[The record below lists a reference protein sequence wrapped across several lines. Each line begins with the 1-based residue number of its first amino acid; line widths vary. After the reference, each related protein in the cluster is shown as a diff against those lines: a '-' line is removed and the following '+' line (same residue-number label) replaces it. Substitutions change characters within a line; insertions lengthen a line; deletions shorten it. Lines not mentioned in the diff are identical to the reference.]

1 MIRNSLAGDV
11 ESGAMIDGRSND
23 RQPKSDVHRPAEREA
38 LYRDQTLVVVTGCDG
53 VELSFE
59 RAQKE
64 SVGWEGPAHSNVF
77 AAALF
82 DCGLDLASLP
92 RAKQAVLACVRVES
106 GYGDPRSGDPK
117 PLEFAISQLDCSCDP
132 LCSDC
137 LNCIGEAAMN

>member
-59 RAQKE
+59 RAQKKRV
-64 SVGWEGPAHSNVF
+64 SAGKGPLTLRSLLRHCLIAGSIWLASSEPNRPCSP
-77 AAALF
+77 A
-82 DCGLDLASLP
+82 CGLSPATAIRGRATPSLSSSRLANSIAP
-92 RAKQAVLACVRVES
+92 AT
-106 GYGDPRSGDPK
+106 RSEVIA
-117 PLEFAISQLDCSCDP
+117 LIASARLQ
-132 LCSDC
+132 
-137 LNCIGEAAMN
+137 

>member
-64 SVGWEGPAHSNVF
+64 SVGWEGPAHSSVF
-77 AAALF
+77 GAALF
-82 DCGLDLASLP
+82 YCGLNLASLS
-92 RAKQAVLACVRVES
+92 RAKGAVLAGVRVES
-106 GYGDPRSGDPK
+106 GSAAPGWGDPK
-117 PLEFAISQLDCSCDP
+117 PLEFAIS
-132 LCSDC
+132 
-137 LNCIGEAAMN
+137 